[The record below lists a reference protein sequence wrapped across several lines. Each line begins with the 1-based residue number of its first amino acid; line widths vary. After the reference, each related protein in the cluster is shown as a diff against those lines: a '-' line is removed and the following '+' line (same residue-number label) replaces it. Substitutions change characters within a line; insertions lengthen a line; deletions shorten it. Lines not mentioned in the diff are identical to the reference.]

1 MTLRILA
8 ARWSLAA
15 LTALLSI
22 AHISAADAQETAQE
36 AATSFAPPP
45 RTISD
50 ITSILDKEKSD
61 PARRA
66 KIEAEAA
73 ALPPAGAGRQVLAK
87 HHHKVA
93 QSFAELGR
101 YDEAIANIKKA
112 SEYSTDYLTEGS
124 RFDQFLERLYRT
136 TGEYK
141 LGVDVL
147 EQVTRKL
154 EALPRTKGR
163 FFSIN
168 DRMTVNYL
176 FLGDVKRAEAYL
188 KKNEALLAESRS
200 WQNVEQYRPAWSAH
214 IENAKGRVSELRGRL
229 AEAEAAFQRY
239 VQLERDSLVKSK
251 SWPNPP
257 PPDSIETAIDFGLA
271 GLGRVRAAQ
280 GRVAEGESDVRRALL
295 SRLKAVGKYHGDT
308 VRIIG
313 NLAGVLSDQGRFPE
327 MEKLIRTCL
336 EIYEALGY
344 PPDSAPLV
352 GANYRLGVALFAQ
365 RRYAD
370 AKVQF
375 EKVDAATQSWPAQRS
390 VGYRTSWSRVVI
402 DYNTRN
408 VPAGIER
415 AREQLAAQ
423 KLRKGE
429 AHYDTAMA
437 RAVLA
442 TGLTY
447 ARRDAEALAE
457 FKLSMPILLNATH
470 DDEEGD
476 LTARL
481 SAEGRLQTVA
491 EANMVL
497 IARAQDPQSAATES
511 FKIGEAIRG
520 RSVQNALEASAA
532 RSAAKTA
539 ALAELVRKEQ
549 DLAKQT
555 AALAGSINAV
565 QDLSPEERDDNALKA
580 LQAELDAV
588 RNDRR
593 NAKREIERR
602 FPEYNNLINPKPVT
616 VADVQAA
623 LGADEALVSF
633 HFGRRESFVWAI
645 RKAAPPIFAV
655 LPTNVSDIAKRVK
668 QLRKSLEP
676 NASTVGEI
684 PPFDLKAAYDLY
696 SLLLKPIEPGWRAAK
711 SLIVATNGA
720 LGLLPLGLLPVEPA
734 TVTADAEPFF
744 SDYRKVAWL
753 ARTHAVTMVPSA
765 STLRTLRQ
773 VAKVSSKRDSMI
785 GFGDPYFNADQEK
798 EVSAEAAVR
807 VAEVTTRG
815 LPIRLRAVPRTADI
829 DGAEIAQLP
838 RLPDTADELKSIAI
852 ALEADPAKVLHLGKS
867 ANEKMVKSLDLSRY
881 RIVVFATHGLV
892 PGELSGLTQPA
903 LALTAPNVADVDGD
917 GLLTVDEILG
927 LRLNADWVVLSACNT
942 GAGAGAGAETA
953 SGLGRAFFYAGTRA
967 LLVTNWSVHS
977 ASARELVTELFRR
990 QGPGASMK
998 RAEALRQASMALVD
1012 GPGFK
1017 GDDGK
1022 TLFTYAHPLFWAPY
1036 SIIGDGGAD

>member
-214 IENAKGRVSELRGRL
+214 IENAKGRVSESRGRL

-696 SLLLKPIEPGWRAAK
+696 SLLLKPIEPGWQRRQQPHRRNQWRARIASARLVAGRAGNRCRRRRALFLGLPQGGLAGAYPRRDDGAIGIDAAHAAAGRKGLEQARFDDRLRRPVLQCRSGKGSLGGSRGARGRGDDARAADPPACGSANSRHRWRGDRAAAAPARYRRRAEIDRHRARGGPGQGAASGQEREREDGEK
-711 SLIVATNGA
+711 PRSLALSHCRVRDAWPGA
-720 LGLLPLGLLPVEPA
+720 RRAQRL
-734 TVTADAEPFF
+734 DAAGTGP
-744 SDYRKVAWL
+744 D
-753 ARTHAVTMVPSA
+753 
-765 STLRTLRQ
+765 
-773 VAKVSSKRDSMI
+773 
-785 GFGDPYFNADQEK
+785 G
-798 EVSAEAAVR
+798 AE
-807 VAEVTTRG
+807 RG
-815 LPIRLRAVPRTADI
+815 GCRRRRTADR
-829 DGAEIAQLP
+829 G
-838 RLPDTADELKSIAI
+838 
-852 ALEADPAKVLHLGKS
+852 
-867 ANEKMVKSLDLSRY
+867 
-881 RIVVFATHGLV
+881 
-892 PGELSGLTQPA
+892 
-903 LALTAPNVADVDGD
+903 
-917 GLLTVDEILG
+917 
-927 LRLNADWVVLSACNT
+927 
-942 GAGAGAGAETA
+942 
-953 SGLGRAFFYAGTRA
+953 
-967 LLVTNWSVHS
+967 
-977 ASARELVTELFRR
+977 
-990 QGPGASMK
+990 
-998 RAEALRQASMALVD
+998 
-1012 GPGFK
+1012 
-1017 GDDGK
+1017 
-1022 TLFTYAHPLFWAPY
+1022 
-1036 SIIGDGGAD
+1036 